1 MAAFESSISAASLNN
16 LAASTSALAEI
27 TLDSPILLYFAA
39 AAISF
44 ESSTPSYMSLIN
56 TLSI

>member
-16 LAASTSALAEI
+16 FAASTSALAEI
-27 TLDSPILLYFAA
+27 TLDSPILLYLAA
-39 AAISF
+39 AAISLDN
-44 ESSTPSYMSLIN
+44 SAPSYISLIN